1 MRGTWPHLLEILF
14 LQVAD
19 GLVDLE
25 AVRQLH
31 VLWAF
36 HLINAP
42 GEHTLD
48 ECQHYVMLSFVRCWT
63 SQHDVGQV
71 PFQTYTNFIFKA

>member
-31 VLWAF
+31 VL
-36 HLINAP
+36 
-42 GEHTLD
+42 
-48 ECQHYVMLSFVRCWT
+48 
-63 SQHDVGQV
+63 
-71 PFQTYTNFIFKA
+71 